1 MILPST
7 NTTPMS
13 ILASDLAHEEVSMKS
28 SPVADSV
35 DTAANDDWL
44 ATKERRE
51 SHMDMLNVSMAEDST
66 MMIIPGIS
74 LNISSQQNHHQ

>member
-1 MILPST
+1 
-7 NTTPMS
+7 MS

-44 ATKERRE
+44 ATKEHR
-51 SHMDMLNVSMAEDST
+51 
-66 MMIIPGIS
+66 
-74 LNISSQQNHHQ
+74 

>member
-44 ATKERRE
+44 AKEHRE

-74 LNISSQQNHHQ
+74 LNRSSQQNQNQ

>member
-44 ATKERRE
+44 ATKEHRE
-51 SHMDMLNVSMAEDST
+51 SHIDMLNVSMAEDST

-74 LNISSQQNHHQ
+74 LNRSSHQNQNQ

>member
-35 DTAANDDWL
+35 DTANNDWL
-44 ATKERRE
+44 AKEHRE
-51 SHMDMLNVSMAEDST
+51 SPTDMLKVSMAEDST

-74 LNISSQQNHHQ
+74 LDIS